1 MSSTQISSEPRKIL
15 VIGGT
20 GAQGQRVVADLVRDG
35 KYICTVLTRDIDN
48 PIAKSLEALGNV
60 VLLKGSY
67 DKEDDLRTAL
77 KGHYG
82 VYSNHNS
89 FSMTEAAEYFWTFR
103 LYDIAV
109 QSGVQ
114 HFVYS
119 SIFNRPKQ
127 YNYAEEYRAPH
138 MLTKGRIA
146 EWLSVQPVS
155 LLPWTI
161 LTGVLYTEMLQGSWR
176 PDIDASGTYVFS
188 SATGDGAIQFVEL
201 AQYGRYTRWSFDNP
215 SRSVGKEIALAAY
228 TSTSK
233 EIAQVFQR
241 VTGKKAIG
249 REITPE
255 DLFSRRPGF
264 DASVKMP
271 LQLPGGQDDDSRFS
285 YQRYFTAF
293 WNVWSTFK
301 CLLHASETDA
311 LAEDMTPEVANAL
324 PGLELADEIYPDRC
338 RSVEDWMSRTGYTG
352 EPGQVLKEQV

>member
-67 DKEDDLRTAL
+67 DKEDDLRKAL

-82 VYSNHNS
+82 VFANHDS

-161 LTGVLYTEMLQGSWR
+161 VTGVLYTEMLQSALR
-176 PDIDASGTYVFS
+176 PEIDASGTYVFG

-228 TSTSK
+228 TSSLE
-233 EIAQVFQR
+233 EIAQAFQK
-241 VTGKKAIG
+241 VTGKKAIS
-249 REITPE
+249 RQMTPKE
-255 DLFSRRPGF
+255 WFELDSKRRGF
-264 DASVKMP
+264 DVTAKMP
-271 LQLPGGQDDDSRFS
+271 LRLPGGQDDDSRLSF
-285 YQRYFTAF
+285 QRYFMAF
-293 WNVWSTFK
+293 WNVWK
-301 CLLHASETDA
+301 
-311 LAEDMTPEVANAL
+311 DMTPEVANVL
-324 PGLELADEIYPDRC
+324 PGLELADEIHPDRC
-338 RSVEDWMSRTGYTG
+338 RSVEDWMSRTGYNG
-352 EPGQVLKEQV
+352 EKAAVLKDS